1 MNVTQLKR
9 HLKDPLY
16 RNSLFLMANT
26 AVTAGLGLFFW
37 MIVARYYTEY
47 EVGVAAAIISAV
59 RLLALISTL
68 GLDIALIRFLPKAR
82 EPVKMINSCF
92 TVCAIVALAVSG
104 IFIAGLDLWSPAVVF
119 VREKAMFLLAFV
131 LFAVGWPLSGIV
143 DSIFIA
149 KRRAELALAKNT
161 IFSLL
166 KIPLPI
172 LLALFFHAFGIVSSW
187 GVAIGI
193 ALIIS
198 FFLFLPRVQK
208 PYKPSLGINL
218 DIIKGIW
225 RYSAGNYFV
234 SIFSAAPSLVLPIII
249 VNLVSGEQNAYF
261 YVAWMIS
268 SLLFAIPL
276 AVSTSLFAEGSHS
289 EEELTANARRSFRFI
304 LLLLVPA
311 IALLVLLGKWLLL
324 LFGEGYSSN
333 GLTLLWI
340 LGSSSLFTGVN
351 SIYYTILRVRGR
363 IRELVAIHALI
374 AITVLTASSLT
385 MPELGIVGVGYAWIG
400 AQAITSIYVLLRVG
414 GRSRARRVRHSNS

>member
-9 HLKDPLY
+9 YLEDPLY
-16 RNSLFLMANT
+16 RNSLFLMATT
-26 AVTAGLGLFFW
+26 AVTAGLGFFFW

-59 RLLALISTL
+59 KLLALISTL
-68 GLDIALIRFLPKAR
+68 GMDIALIRFLPKAR
-82 EPVKMINSCF
+82 EPGEMINSCF
-92 TVCAIVALAVSG
+92 TVCGIVALAVSG
-104 IFIAGLDLWSPAVVF
+104 IFIVGLDLWSPAIVF
-119 VREKAMFLLAFV
+119 VREKAMFLLAFI

-143 DSIFIA
+143 DSVFIA
-149 KRRAELALAKNT
+149 KRRAEFALAKNT

-198 FFLFLPRVQK
+198 LFLFLPRVQER
-208 PYKPSLGINL
+208 YKPVLRIKLN
-218 DIIKGIW
+218 IIKDIW
-225 RYSAGNYFV
+225 KYSAGNYFV
-234 SIFSAAPSLVLPIII
+234 SIFSTAPSLVLPIII
-249 VNLVSGEQNAYF
+249 VNLVSAEQTAYF

-268 SLLFAIPL
+268 SLLLAIPL
-276 AVSTSLFAEGSHS
+276 AVSTSLFAEGVHS
-289 EEELTANARRSFRFI
+289 EEELAANARRSLRFI

-333 GLTLLWI
+333 ALTLLWI
-340 LGSSSLFTGVN
+340 LGFSSLFAGVN
-351 SIYYTILRVRGR
+351 SIYYTVLRVRDR
-363 IRELVAIHALI
+363 IGELLMIRALI
-374 AITVLTASSLT
+374 AITVLVTSSLI
-385 MPELGIVGVGYAWIG
+385 MPTLGIVGIGYAWIG
-400 AQAITSIYVLLRVG
+400 AQGLTSIYVLLRVRV
-414 GRSRARRVRHSNS
+414 RSRARRV